1 MTLTT
6 TRLLALAL
14 LTGCFGSTTE
24 ETDKSGGN
32 NNDDSGD
39 TTDTSTTDSGTDTSG
54 GGGGGG
60 GADTAM
66 AAQIFVGNITTDG
79 AGTFVS
85 GNLGMAFFG
94 IPAQA
99 MVCDFR
105 GELTLEGAAATAAC
119 PECEWSFNL
128 SGITGSVGGGP
139 LAPDGDCEGQF
150 MLAAGSFDTYFDYDW
165 GFAPSFDFYGDG
177 SIIVDETVVLGDG
190 SEWFPFAFNAAAYE
204 ITQVYGDSTA
214 ADFVRPVLN
223 DAGEQA
229 YAYYYL

>member
-14 LTGCFGSTTE
+14 LTGCFGTTAD
-24 ETDKSGGN
+24 ETDKSSN
-32 NNDDSGD
+32 NNDDDSGTTD
-39 TTDTSTTDSGTDTSG
+39 SGTTDTSTDTDTS
-54 GGGGGG
+54 GGGG

-66 AAQIFVGNITTDG
+66 AAQIFVGNVTTDG
-79 AGTFVS
+79 AGSFVS
-85 GNLGMAFFG
+85 ANLGMAFFG

-105 GELTLEGAAATAAC
+105 GELTLEGAAATPAC

-128 SGITGSVGGGP
+128 TGITGSTGGGA
-139 LAPDGDCEGQF
+139 LAPDGDCEGKF
-150 MLAAGSFDTYFDYDW
+150 MLADGAFDTYFDYDW
-165 GFAPSFDFYGDG
+165 GFAPNFDFYGDG
-177 SIIVDETVVLGDG
+177 SIIVDETVLLGDG
-190 SEWFPFAFNAAAYE
+190 TEWFPFAFNAAAYE

-214 ADFVRPVLN
+214 SDFVRPVLN

>member
-14 LTGCFGSTTE
+14 LTGCFGTTTE
-24 ETDKSGGN
+24 DTDKSGG

-39 TTDTSTTDSGTDTSG
+39 TTDTSTTDSGTDTTDS
-54 GGGGGG
+54 GGG

-66 AAQIFVGNITTDG
+66 AAQIFVGNLTTDG
-79 AGTFVS
+79 SGGFVS
-85 GNLGMAFFG
+85 GNIGFAFFG
-94 IPAQA
+94 VPAQA

-105 GELTLEGAAATAAC
+105 GELALEGAVATPAC

-128 SGITGSVGGGP
+128 SPLTGSVGGGP
-139 LAPDGDCEGQF
+139 LAPDGDCEGKF
-150 MLAAGSFDTYFDYDW
+150 GLAAGSLDDSFDYDW
-165 GFAPSFDFYGDG
+165 AFVPSFDFYGDG
-177 SIIVDETVVLGDG
+177 SVIVDETLILGDG
-190 SEWFPFAFNAAAYE
+190 TAWFAFAFNAAAYE
-204 ITQVYGDSTA
+204 ITQIYGDSTA
-214 ADFVRPVLN
+214 FDFVRPAFN

>member
-14 LTGCFGSTTE
+14 LTGCFGTTE
-24 ETDKSGGN
+24 ETDKSSSN
-32 NNDDSGD
+32 NNDDNGTEDTSSGD
-39 TTDTSTTDSGTDTSG
+39 TSSDSGTDTS
-54 GGGGGG
+54 GGG

-79 AGTFVS
+79 AGSFVS

-139 LAPDGDCEGQF
+139 LSADGDCEGQF
-150 MLAAGSFDTYFDYDW
+150 GLAAGSFDTYFDYDW

-190 SEWFPFAFNAAAYE
+190 EEWFPFAFNAAAYE

>member
-14 LTGCFGSTTE
+14 LTGCFGTTTE

-32 NNDDSGD
+32 NDDSGD
-39 TTDTSTTDSGTDTSG
+39 TTDTSSTDSGTDTTDS
-54 GGGGGG
+54 GGGGG

-66 AAQIFVGNITTDG
+66 AAQIFVGNLTTDG
-79 AGTFVS
+79 SGGFES
-85 GNLGMAFFG
+85 GNIGFAFFG
-94 IPAQA
+94 VPAQA

-105 GELTLEGAAATAAC
+105 GELALEGAVATPAC

-128 SGITGSVGGGP
+128 SPLTGSVGGGP
-139 LAPDGDCEGQF
+139 LAPDGDCEGKF
-150 MLAAGSFDTYFDYDW
+150 GLAAGSLDDSFDYDW
-165 GFAPSFDFYGDG
+165 AFVPSFDFYGDG
-177 SIIVDETVVLGDG
+177 SVIVDETLILGDG
-190 SEWFPFAFNAAAYE
+190 TDWFAFAFNAAAYE
-204 ITQVYGDSTA
+204 ITQIYGDSTA
-214 ADFVRPVLN
+214 FDFVRPAFN